1 MRFSKLRGM
10 SLRNQILCV
19 YIPLLIV
26 SIALTLAYISS
37 ALRQNQRQEAYYQ
50 LENSTD
56 VMRILLEDRLEN
68 VLASF
73 VTVEDSDAFSQMM
86 LNQRYNKEDDTNY
99 SDLIGMG
106 NLLDDTYS
114 KYFNIID
121 SIYININD
129 LEFTLMKRYSPL
141 YRSADVLSMYEED
154 ANSVSARYLWQSPH
168 TDTIFYKTDRQVFS
182 VEKFYGAPG
191 ESVFGLFLMN
201 VRTSYIMDLFDNM
214 PISEHGYWALVADG
228 NVYMQDDA
236 DISYA
241 LPDGAVDFLL
251 QYQGSQGHFESRSA
265 NGEALYVFFNGI
277 DTNGWGIAAV
287 LPQDELVYNTD
298 PLDFRGLGVSILILG
313 AMIGF
318 AILFAHR
325 ISRSLSELSKRVSH
339 FEQTGI
345 ETQQPDVKFH
355 IDGTREVALLSD
367 ALDHMALTIRRLVS
381 RILQKQ
387 DQLRRQELNALQEQ
401 IKPHFVYNALSTVL
415 YEIDGGKN
423 AEASDMLKAL
433 ITFFRMGVNRGS
445 EIVTISDE
453 IAHVTS
459 YLKIQHARQDYDFS
473 VEVHADEDLL
483 KNEIQKF
490 TLQPL
495 AENCLVHGFASAAD
509 RPDEPYICI
518 SVTQDGDRVV
528 IETMDNGAGIP
539 ADELERLRS
548 EINTEYAQASDMT
561 YGLKNVNLRIRL
573 RYGPEYGVSVESVP
587 GQCTTFRVCIPLK
600 KYAPHKSDPPGPDSI
615 PGQ

>member
-1 MRFSKLRGM
+1 M
-10 SLRNQILCV
+10 SLRNQILGV

-68 VLASF
+68 ILASF

-86 LNQRYNKEDDTNY
+86 LNQRYKSRNDTNY
-99 SDLIGMG
+99 SDRIGMG

-114 KYFNIID
+114 KYFSIID
-121 SIYININD
+121 SVYINING
-129 LEFTLMKRYSPL
+129 LEYTLMKRYSPL
-141 YRSADVLSMYEED
+141 YQSVDVASLYSED
-154 ANSVSARYLWQSPH
+154 ANGVSARYLWQAPH
-168 TDTIFYKTDRQVFS
+168 TDSIFFKTDRQVFS

-191 ESVFGLFLMN
+191 ESVFGLFRMN
-201 VRTSYIMDLFDNM
+201 VRKDYILGLFDDM
-214 PISEHGYWALVADG
+214 PISEHGYWALVAGNNVFTQDNADG
-228 NVYMQDDA
+228 A
-236 DISYA
+236 YA

-251 QYQGSQGHFESRSA
+251 RYQGSQGHFESRSTD
-265 NGEALYVFFNGI
+265 GEALYVFFNGVG
-277 DTNGWGIAAV
+277 TNGWGVAAV

-298 PLDFRGLGVSILILG
+298 PLDFRSLGVSILILG
-313 AMIGF
+313 VMIGL
-318 AILFAHR
+318 AVLFAHR
-325 ISRSLSELSKRVSH
+325 ISHTLSELSKQVAR
-339 FEQTGI
+339 FERAGI
-345 ETQQPDVKFH
+345 EAQQPDVKFH

-367 ALDHMALTIRRLVS
+367 ALDHMAQTIRSLVA

-423 AEASDMLKAL
+423 AEASEMLKAL
-433 ITFFRMGVNRGS
+433 ITFFRMGVNHGS
-445 EIVTISDE
+445 EVVTIGDE

-459 YLKIQHARQDYDFS
+459 YLQIQHAREDYDFS

-495 AENCLVHGFASAAD
+495 AENCLVHGFGNAAD

-518 SVTQDGDRVV
+518 SVAQDGDCVV
-528 IETMDNGAGIP
+528 IDVMDNGAGISP
-539 ADELERLRS
+539 GELERLKS
-548 EINTEYAQASDMT
+548 EINTGYTEPSDMT
-561 YGLKNVNLRIRL
+561 YGLRNVNLRIRL
-573 RYGPEYGVSVESVP
+573 RYGAEYGVAVESIP
-587 GQCTTFRVCIPLK
+587 GQCTTFRVRIPLK
-600 KYAPHKSDPPGPDSI
+600 RYAPRKSDSLEPTDL
-615 PGQ
+615 

>member
-1 MRFSKLRGM
+1 M

-50 LENSTD
+50 LENSAD

-68 VLASF
+68 ILASF

-86 LNQRYNKEDDTNY
+86 LNQRYNKDDTNY

-106 NLLDDTYS
+106 NLLDDTYG

-129 LEFTLMKRYSPL
+129 LEFTLMKRHSPL
-141 YRSADVLSMYEED
+141 YRSVDVLSMYQES
-154 ANSVSARYLWQSPH
+154 ANGVSARYLWQAPH
-168 TDTIFYKTDRQVFS
+168 PDTVFYKTDRQVFS

-201 VRTSYIMDLFDNM
+201 VRTDYILDLFDNM
-214 PISEHGYWALVADG
+214 PVSEHGYWLLVADG
-228 NVYMQDDA
+228 NVFTQDGA
-236 DISYA
+236 DSTYA
-241 LPDGAVDFLL
+241 LPEGAVDFLL

-265 NGEALYVFFNGI
+265 SGEALYVFFNGI
-277 DTNGWGIAAV
+277 GTNGWGIATV

-298 PLDFRGLGVSILILG
+298 PLDFRSLGVSILILG

-318 AILFAHR
+318 AILFAHG
-325 ISRSLSELSKRVSH
+325 ISHSLCELSKRVEF
-339 FEQTGI
+339 FERAGI
-345 ETQQPDVKFH
+345 ETRQPDVKFH
-355 IDGTREVALLSD
+355 IGGTREVALLSD
-367 ALDHMALTIRRLVS
+367 ALDHMALTIRSLVA

-423 AEASDMLKAL
+423 AEASEMLRAL
-433 ITFFRMGVNRGS
+433 ITFFRLGVNHGS
-445 EIVTISDE
+445 EIVTVGDE

-459 YLKIQHARQDYDFS
+459 YLRILHARQDYDFR

-495 AENCLVHGFASAAD
+495 AENCLVHGFGSAAT

-518 SVTQDGDRVV
+518 SVTQDGDRVILEV
-528 IETMDNGAGIP
+528 MDNGAGISLN
-539 ADELERLRS
+539 DLERLRN
-548 EINTEYAQASDMT
+548 EINTEYTQASDLT
-561 YGLKNVNLRIRL
+561 YGLRNVNLRIRL
-573 RYGPEYGVSVESVP
+573 RYGAEYGVSVESIP

-600 KYAPHKSDPPGPDSI
+600 NYTPRKTDLPEPVG
-615 PGQ
+615 

>member
-1 MRFSKLRGM
+1 M

-50 LENSTD
+50 LENSAD

-68 VLASF
+68 ILASF

-86 LNQRYNKEDDTNY
+86 LNQRYNKDDTNY

-106 NLLDDTYS
+106 NLLDDTYG

-129 LEFTLMKRYSPL
+129 LEFTLMKRHSPL
-141 YRSADVLSMYEED
+141 YRSVDVLSMYQES
-154 ANSVSARYLWQSPH
+154 ANGVSARYLWQAPH
-168 TDTIFYKTDRQVFS
+168 PDTVFYKTDRQVFS

-201 VRTSYIMDLFDNM
+201 VRTDYILDLFDNM
-214 PISEHGYWALVADG
+214 PVSEHGYWLLVADG
-228 NVYMQDDA
+228 NVFTQDGA
-236 DISYA
+236 DSTSA
-241 LPDGAVDFLL
+241 LPEGAVDFLL

-265 NGEALYVFFNGI
+265 SGEALYVFFNGI
-277 DTNGWGIAAV
+277 GTNGWGIATV

-298 PLDFRGLGVSILILG
+298 PLDFRSLGVSILILG

-318 AILFAHR
+318 AILFAHG
-325 ISRSLSELSKRVSH
+325 ISHSLCELSKRVEF
-339 FEQTGI
+339 FERAGI
-345 ETQQPDVKFH
+345 ETRQPDVKFH
-355 IDGTREVALLSD
+355 IGGTREVALLSD
-367 ALDHMALTIRRLVS
+367 ALDHMALTIRSLVA

-423 AEASDMLKAL
+423 AEASEMLRAL
-433 ITFFRMGVNRGS
+433 ITFFRLGVNHGS
-445 EIVTISDE
+445 EIVTVGDE

-459 YLKIQHARQDYDFS
+459 YLRIQHARQDYDFR

-495 AENCLVHGFASAAD
+495 AENCLVHGFGSAAT

-518 SVTQDGDRVV
+518 SVTQDGDRVILEV
-528 IETMDNGAGIP
+528 MDNGAGISLN
-539 ADELERLRS
+539 DLERLRN
-548 EINTEYAQASDMT
+548 EINTEYTQASDLT
-561 YGLKNVNLRIRL
+561 YGLRNVNLRIRL
-573 RYGPEYGVSVESVP
+573 RYGAEYGVSVESIP

-600 KYAPHKSDPPGPDSI
+600 NYTPRKTDLPEPVG
-615 PGQ
+615 

>member
-1 MRFSKLRGM
+1 M

-50 LENSTD
+50 LENSAD

-68 VLASF
+68 ILASF

-86 LNQRYNKEDDTNY
+86 LNQRYNKDDTNY

-106 NLLDDTYS
+106 NLLDDTYG

-129 LEFTLMKRYSPL
+129 LEFTLMKRHSPL
-141 YRSADVLSMYEED
+141 YRSVDVLSMYQES
-154 ANSVSARYLWQSPH
+154 ANGVSARYLWQAPH
-168 TDTIFYKTDRQVFS
+168 PDTVFYKTDRQVFS

-201 VRTSYIMDLFDNM
+201 VRTDYILDLFDNM
-214 PISEHGYWALVADG
+214 PVSEHGYWLLVADG
-228 NVYMQDDA
+228 NVFTQDGA
-236 DISYA
+236 DSTYA
-241 LPDGAVDFLL
+241 LPEGAVDFLL

-265 NGEALYVFFNGI
+265 SGEALYVFFNGI
-277 DTNGWGIAAV
+277 GTNGWGIATV

-298 PLDFRGLGVSILILG
+298 PLDFRSLGVSILILG

-318 AILFAHR
+318 AILFAHG
-325 ISRSLSELSKRVSH
+325 ISHSLCELSKRVEF
-339 FEQTGI
+339 FERAGI
-345 ETQQPDVKFH
+345 ETRQPDVKFH
-355 IDGTREVALLSD
+355 IGGTREVALLSD
-367 ALDHMALTIRRLVS
+367 ALDHMALTIRSLVA

-423 AEASDMLKAL
+423 AEASEMLRAL
-433 ITFFRMGVNRGS
+433 ITFFRLGVNHGS
-445 EIVTISDE
+445 EIVTVGDE

-459 YLKIQHARQDYDFS
+459 YLRIQHARQDYDFR

-495 AENCLVHGFASAAD
+495 AENCLVHGFGSAAT

-518 SVTQDGDRVV
+518 SVTQDGDRVILEV
-528 IETMDNGAGIP
+528 MDNGAGISLN
-539 ADELERLRS
+539 DLERLRN
-548 EINTEYAQASDMT
+548 EINTEYTQASDLT
-561 YGLKNVNLRIRL
+561 YGLRNVNLRIRL
-573 RYGPEYGVSVESVP
+573 RYGAEYGVSVESIP

-600 KYAPHKSDPPGPDSI
+600 NYTPRKTDLPEPVG
-615 PGQ
+615 

>member
-1 MRFSKLRGM
+1 MRFSRIRGM

-86 LNQRYNKEDDTNY
+86 LNQRYKSRDDTNY

-106 NLLDDTYS
+106 NLLEDTYS

-121 SIYININD
+121 SVYININD

-141 YRSADVLSMYEED
+141 YRSADVLSLYQED
-154 ANSVSARYLWQSPH
+154 ANGVSARYLWQAPH
-168 TDTIFYKTDRQVFS
+168 TDSIFYKTSRQVFS

-201 VRTSYIMDLFDNM
+201 VRTTYLMDLFDNM

-228 NVYMQDDA
+228 NVFLQDDA
-236 DISYA
+236 DDAYA

-265 NGEALYVFFNGI
+265 NGEALYVFFNGVG
-277 DTNGWGIAAV
+277 TNGWGIAAV

-298 PLDFRGLGVSILILG
+298 PLDFRSLGVSILILG

-318 AILFAHR
+318 AILFAHG
-325 ISRSLSELSKRVSH
+325 ISHSLCELSKRVER
-339 FEQTGI
+339 FERAGI
-345 ETQQPDVKFH
+345 ETQQPGVKFH

-367 ALDHMALTIRRLVS
+367 ALDHMALTIRRLVA

-423 AEASDMLKAL
+423 AEASEMLKAL

-445 EIVTISDE
+445 EIVTVGDE

-459 YLKIQHARQDYDFS
+459 YLQIQHARQDYDFS

-495 AENCLVHGFASAAD
+495 AENCLVHGFGSAAG

-539 ADELERLRS
+539 PDELERLRN
-548 EINTEYAQASDMT
+548 EINTEYTQASDMT
-561 YGLKNVNLRIRL
+561 YGLRNVNLRIRL
-573 RYGPEYGVSVESVP
+573 RYGAEYGVAVESVP

-600 KYAPHKSDPPGPDSI
+600 KYIPRKNDPSEPAD
-615 PGQ
+615 

>member
-1 MRFSKLRGM
+1 MRFSRIRSM

-50 LENSTD
+50 LENSAD

-86 LNQRYNKEDDTNY
+86 LNQRYNKKDNTNY
-99 SDLIGMG
+99 ADLIGMG
-106 NLLDDTYS
+106 NLLEDTYG

-129 LEFTLMKRYSPL
+129 LEFALMKRYSPL
-141 YRSADVLSMYEED
+141 YRSADVLSMYQED
-154 ANSVSARYLWQSPH
+154 ANGVSARYLWQAPH
-168 TDTIFYKTDRQVFS
+168 TDPVFYKTDRQVFS

-201 VRTSYIMDLFDNM
+201 VRTDYILNLFDNM
-214 PISEHGYWALVADG
+214 PVSEHGYWMLVADG
-228 NVYMQDDA
+228 NVFAQDGA
-236 DISYA
+236 DSTYA

-265 NGEALYVFFNGI
+265 SGEALYVFFNGI
-277 DTNGWGIAAV
+277 GTNGWGIATV

-298 PLDFRGLGVSILILG
+298 PLDFRSLGVSILILG

-318 AILFAHR
+318 AILFAHG
-325 ISRSLSELSKRVSH
+325 ISHSLCELSKRVEC
-339 FEQTGI
+339 FEHAGI
-345 ETQQPDVKFH
+345 ETRQPDVKFH

-367 ALDHMALTIRRLVS
+367 ALDHMALTIRKLVA

-423 AEASDMLKAL
+423 AEASEMLRAL
-433 ITFFRMGVNRGS
+433 ITFFRMGVNHGS
-445 EIVTISDE
+445 EIVTVGDE

-459 YLKIQHARQDYDFS
+459 YLRIQHARQDYDFRM
-473 VEVHADEDLL
+473 EVHADEDLL

-495 AENCLVHGFASAAD
+495 AENCLVHGFGSAAT
-509 RPDEPYICI
+509 RPGEPYICI
-518 SVTQDGDRVV
+518 SVTQDGDRVILEV
-528 IETMDNGAGIP
+528 MDNGAGISLN
-539 ADELERLRS
+539 DLERLRN
-548 EINTEYAQASDMT
+548 EINTEYTQASDLT
-561 YGLKNVNLRIRL
+561 YGLRNVNLRIRL
-573 RYGPEYGVSVESVP
+573 RYGAEYGVFVESVP

-600 KYAPHKSDPPGPDSI
+600 KYTPRKTDLPEPVG
-615 PGQ
+615 